1 LAKVKVEYAEN
12 AQEIEESEPRV
23 GETNSGV
30 TAGTRFKSTGTRTET
45 ALFCNGCLAVGA
57 WRAEPTDRA
66 YIELGNLAGNLK
78 CWYFW
83 GRGGLHSET
92 LLRVIPEM
100 LERLQGSSFGD
111 LEIVRAGSGARKTHL
126 EKQTLVAIPLLKVV
140 AAAHGETS
148 GHPSN
153 LLSGPV
159 ESVIAAPKDWC
170 PNPGHTSCLRVQGN
184 SMTPL
189 IQEGY
194 ILAVDSS
201 QNDQITVERKNRY
214 RLAQRH
220 RFNGVPLD
228 VSITPKCSSLKITD
242 TKQLRWAPAMCLVC
256 GVAAFPPGAT
266 ENGNVDVRRVVTGLG
281 TALVLWGAGVRT
293 LV

>member
-1 LAKVKVEYAEN
+1 VEYAEN

-30 TAGTRFKSTGTRTET
+30 TAGTQFKSTGTRTET
-45 ALFCNGCLAVGA
+45 ALFCHGCLAVGA

-66 YIELGNLAGNLK
+66 YIELGNLK

-100 LERLQGSSFGD
+100 RERLQGSSFGD

-148 GHPSN
+148 GHPS
-153 LLSGPV
+153 SAVGP
-159 ESVIAAPKDWC
+159 C
-170 PNPGHTSCLRVQGN
+170 
-184 SMTPL
+184 
-189 IQEGY
+189 
-194 ILAVDSS
+194 
-201 QNDQITVERKNRY
+201 RKR
-214 RLAQRH
+214 
-220 RFNGVPLD
+220 D
-228 VSITPKCSSLKITD
+228 
-242 TKQLRWAPAMCLVC
+242 C
-256 GVAAFPPGAT
+256 GS
-266 ENGNVDVRRVVTGLG
+266 
-281 TALVLWGAGVRT
+281 
-293 LV
+293 